1 LFGWHFLEWEG
12 RMILYSL
19 NIIDFKQA
27 IHGWGERGGIGGI
40 IREHNFSHTKR
51 YDSWHVWGKLWAFI
65 DYNVQYVVF
74 IVTYFILKLQFDIKL
89 SLLFGM

>member
-1 LFGWHFLEWEG
+1 
-12 RMILYSL
+12 M
-19 NIIDFKQA
+19 
-27 IHGWGERGGIGGI
+27 
-40 IREHNFSHTKR
+40 T
-51 YDSWHVWGKLWAFI
+51 HVWGKLCGFI